1 MKFESDGNHFSIKL
15 CSTKDVNNKI
25 RALID
30 ELLADFDSKNELI
43 QSCVIVYDYKDPNGT
58 NFKDKYEQD
67 FKVLITGDISVEL

>member
-43 QSCVIVYDYKDPNGT
+43 
-58 NFKDKYEQD
+58 
-67 FKVLITGDISVEL
+67 